1 MKFTGYFLV
10 PKSSCKGVLVTQ
22 ATNLGATHKPT
33 ALKPGRKLLRPEEKQ
48 VPAALFVSGTKELA
62 AARLVAAAEWV
73 RQRRLQMGITQAE
86 AAEDLGIPLRQLA
99 TYEAV
104 ANWPIEARD
113 FVKKNSARIRVSA
126 LTRQVANRKWN
137 NKASLMAML
146 QKLADGATIRRRG
159 ASRVGERDADI
170 LALEDRLRETLQT
183 RVKVETNGVK
193 GRVVI
198 SFQSV
203 DELERVLGL
212 LEG

>member
-1 MKFTGYFLV
+1 M
-10 PKSSCKGVLVTQ
+10 TQ

>member
-1 MKFTGYFLV
+1 
-10 PKSSCKGVLVTQ
+10 VTQ

-33 ALKPGRKLLRPEEKQ
+33 ALKPGRKLLRPDEKQ

-73 RQRRLQMGITQAE
+73 RQRRLQMGLTQSE
-86 AAEDLGIPLRQLA
+86 ASEDLGIPLRQLA

-126 LTRQVANRKWN
+126 LTRQVANRKWT
-137 NKASLMAML
+137 NKANLMAML
-146 QKLADGATIRRRG
+146 QKLVDGATIRRRG

-170 LALEDRLRETLQT
+170 LALEERLRETLRT
-183 RVKVETNGVK
+183 RVRVETNGVK

-203 DELERVLGL
+203 DELERVMRL

>member
-1 MKFTGYFLV
+1 M
-10 PKSSCKGVLVTQ
+10 TQ

-33 ALKPGRKLLRPEEKQ
+33 ALKPGRKLLRPDEKQ

-73 RQRRLQMGITQAE
+73 RQRRLQMGLTQSE
-86 AAEDLGIPLRQLA
+86 ASEDLGIPLRQLA

-126 LTRQVANRKWN
+126 LTRQVANRKWT
-137 NKASLMAML
+137 NKANLMAML
-146 QKLADGATIRRRG
+146 QKLVDGATIRRRG

-170 LALEDRLRETLQT
+170 LALEERLRETLRT
-183 RVKVETNGVK
+183 RVRVETNGVK

-203 DELERVLGL
+203 DELERVMRL